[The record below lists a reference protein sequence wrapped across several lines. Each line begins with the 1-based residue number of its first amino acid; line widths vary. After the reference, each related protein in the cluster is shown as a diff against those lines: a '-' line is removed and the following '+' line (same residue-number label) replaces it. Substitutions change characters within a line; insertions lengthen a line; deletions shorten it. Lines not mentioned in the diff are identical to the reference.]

1 MLLLFKIFTVLVYG
15 HLIQDKYKINNKFIK
30 ISFTIVNII
39 KYRMLPKNVNIF
51 RSLFT

>member
-1 MLLLFKIFTVLVYG
+1 LVFKIFTVLVYG

-39 KYRMLPKNVNIF
+39 KYRMLPNNVNIF